1 MLVLGLLFIGLF
13 FYWISIKISEVVF
26 CVWQRLC
33 FLFSVTE
40 ESGLARI
47 PLKREGGS
55 YGDIEITYSVHNI
68 TATQEVDYVVSSNQ
82 VRMLDSSRNTT
93 IDITIRDDSEMEFEE
108 TFEVQLLS
116 VSGRNW
122 LWSVVMNSILI
133 HKEKNDTR
141 VDIIIL
147 LWKDGIHVATFNKNY
162 KHSYTVEQKNLE
174 HSYFS
179 ANSNANRLALINFTC
194 MQICLK

>member
-1 MLVLGLLFIGLF
+1 MTETLFM
-13 FYWISIKISEVVF
+13 
-26 CVWQRLC
+26 
-33 FLFSVTE
+33 FSVTE

-55 YGDIEITYSVHNI
+55 YRDIEITYSVHNI

-116 VSGRNW
+116 VSGRN
-122 LWSVVMNSILI
+122 
-133 HKEKNDTR
+133 
-141 VDIIIL
+141 
-147 LWKDGIHVATFNKNY
+147 
-162 KHSYTVEQKNLE
+162 
-174 HSYFS
+174 
-179 ANSNANRLALINFTC
+179 
-194 MQICLK
+194 

>member
-1 MLVLGLLFIGLF
+1 MDITKCIWHDESESLVFSLLFLGFF
-13 FYWISIKISEVVF
+13 FYWIWIKISEVVL
-26 CVWQRLC
+26 CIWQLETL

-82 VRMLDSSRNTT
+82 VRMLDTSRNTT

-108 TFEVQLLS
+108 MFEVQLLS

-122 LWSVVMNSILI
+122 LWWVVMKSILQR
-133 HKEKNDTR
+133 KKWYKCR
-141 VDIIIL
+141 YYYKKIL
-147 LWKDGIHVATFNKNY
+147 RKDGIHVAT
-162 KHSYTVEQKNLE
+162 
-174 HSYFS
+174 
-179 ANSNANRLALINFTC
+179 
-194 MQICLK
+194 